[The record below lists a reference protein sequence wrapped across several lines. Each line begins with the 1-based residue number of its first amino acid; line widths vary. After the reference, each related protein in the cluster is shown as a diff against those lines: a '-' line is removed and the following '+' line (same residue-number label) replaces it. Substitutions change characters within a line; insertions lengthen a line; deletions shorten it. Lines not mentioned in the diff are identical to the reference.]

1 MGSRTAASSA
11 PALRHKFAA
20 PGVPR
25 GSIAR
30 PRLDRLLHEL
40 FDTYSIVE
48 IIAAPGSGKTVAA
61 QLFAGRCGRQLA
73 WLTMDR
79 SDISASGLLF
89 DLATALGPL
98 AGDAVNAMRQTL
110 QTTGTAEEAAAILA
124 SAADGTDA
132 LLVIDECQEI
142 AASAEAASALDIFLE
157 YVPERLR
164 VLLLAREELPWPL
177 QKRYIHGQIAQIGDT
192 ALNLTFEETA
202 ECAGQLGA
210 SPETAERIF
219 ASTGGWAA
227 GVAFASRFG
236 VGEEPNFRDLSAYF
250 GHRVLSL
257 LPEEEQRFLL
267 DTSVTDVVTRDVAVA
282 LCGPG
287 GPRLWSAVSA
297 RHLPA
302 TSTTS
307 SAIVIHSLFRTFLQ
321 RRLVETEPA
330 RHAQLLAAYARH
342 LAATRQFKDA
352 TDVWVSLG
360 DLDQARDSAAAAL
373 PTLFADAD
381 WPVIMRWLDAFGESR
396 VHSDPQLIGAYVR
409 AVHGVREFERARTLV
424 RRLDREGRLRAA
436 IELDPA
442 LLSTAAWALQARP
455 QEALSLLDKY
465 EGDARADVVRYMIEV
480 TIATRPVP
488 PPDARDLPDV
498 ERLLSWGLFLQGRLG
513 ELARMGPVD
522 DTTAVLNPN
531 IVLAPAFLENTEAA
545 AALWQ
550 RVPPE
555 IRERAHSRFI
565 AGMIALSTSGHAEA
579 RHHLELAV
587 ADSQREGFSLQPV
600 YEIFLGYL
608 HLTDHGPEAAI
619 ARLEPVLE
627 ELSRTGQAAYAEM
640 AQCFLGLAY
649 LRADRATEARLIL
662 GEAVASM
669 SRCQRRLL
677 LPMAAAGLSEAEARL
692 GELEAASE
700 AAELAYHVSMLTCSF
715 SVLVQAVHL
724 FPDVQRRQLARF
736 PDDSRWRRLVVAP
749 SVRRRAHG
757 TQPEVADGATLVL
770 QPFGRQ
776 RDLIVDGEPARIGR
790 TKILELV
797 ACLSLHPRGID
808 RFELQRRLFPEADQR
823 SGGNHFRQIAHK
835 LRHTTNVNLE
845 RKGNLVLLPTSLA
858 FTANDLES
866 ERILGLASAFSGQE
880 RRERLEAGL
889 ALAVGPYL
897 EGSSLPWVEERRN
910 YLDLVYEEARL
921 ELATL
926 LLELGEP
933 DAARQEC
940 ETVLE
945 TNRYSD
951 PSYRILVGIERK
963 VGSESSVLATY
974 RRATEA
980 LTELGLRPG
989 DARRLLQR
997 GTPGPRRGA
1006 AVPH

>member
-1 MGSRTAASSA
+1 MNSRAAELSTR
-11 PALRHKFAA
+11 ALRHKFAA

-25 GSIAR
+25 GSITR

-40 FDTYSIVE
+40 FDTYSVVE
-48 IIAAPGSGKTVAA
+48 IIASPGSGKTVAA
-61 QLFAGRCGRQLA
+61 QLFASKCGRQLA

-79 SDISASGLLF
+79 SDISASGLVF

-98 AGDAVNAMRQTL
+98 AGDAVNTMRQTL

-124 SAADGTDA
+124 SSTDGADA

-157 YVPERLR
+157 YIPERLR
-164 VLLLAREELPWPL
+164 VLLLALEDLPWPL
-177 QKRYIHGQIAQIGDT
+177 QKRYIHGQIAQIGDA
-192 ALNLTFEETA
+192 ALNLTFNETV
-202 ECAGQLGA
+202 EYVRQLGA
-210 SPETAERIF
+210 NPETADRIF
-219 ASTGGWAA
+219 TSTGGWAA
-227 GVAFASRFG
+227 GVTFASRFG
-236 VGEEPNFRDLSAYF
+236 VGEEPNFRDLSSYF
-250 GHRVLSL
+250 SHRVLSP
-257 LPEEEQRFLL
+257 LPDEEQRFLL
-267 DTSVTDVVTRDVAVA
+267 ATSVTDVVTRDVATA
-282 LCGPG
+282 LCGPDG
-287 GPRLWSAVSA
+287 QRLWSAVSA

-302 TSTTS
+302 TSTTA
-307 SAIVIHSLFRTFLQ
+307 SAIVIHSLFRSFLQ
-321 RRLVETEPA
+321 QRLVETEPA
-330 RHAQLLAAYARH
+330 RHAQLLACHAQH
-342 LAATRQFKDA
+342 LAETRQFKDA
-352 TDVWVSLG
+352 TDVWISLG
-360 DLDQARDSAAAAL
+360 DLERAHETAVQAL

-381 WPVIMRWLDAFGESR
+381 WQVIMRWLDRFGEPR
-396 VHSDPQLIGAYVR
+396 VYSDPQLIGAYVR
-409 AVHGVREFERARTLV
+409 AVHGVREFERARTLI

-442 LLSTAAWALQARP
+442 LLATAAWAMQAHP
-455 QEALSLLDKY
+455 QEALGLLDKY

-480 TIATRPVP
+480 TVASRPVP
-488 PPDARDLPDV
+488 APDARDLPDV

-513 ELARMGPVD
+513 ELARLGPAD
-522 DTTAVLNPN
+522 DRTAVLNPN
-531 IVLAPAFLENTEAA
+531 VVLAATFLENTEVA
-545 AALWQ
+545 AALWE

-565 AGMIALSTSGHAEA
+565 AAMIALSTGDHAGA
-579 RHHLELAV
+579 RHHLEQAV

-608 HLTDHGPEAAI
+608 HLTDTGPEAAV

-627 ELSRTGQAAYAEM
+627 EMSRTGQAAYAEM

-649 LRADRATEARLIL
+649 LRADRVTEARLIL

-677 LPMAAAGLSEAEARL
+677 LPMAAVGLSEAEARL
-692 GELEAASE
+692 GDTAAAAE
-700 AAELAYHVSMLTCSF
+700 AAELAYHVSMLTCTF
-715 SVLVQAVHL
+715 SILVQAARL
-724 FPDVQRRQLARF
+724 FPDVQRRQLAAR

-749 SVRRRAHG
+749 SVRRRPLP
-757 TQPEVADGATLVL
+757 TQPEATGTTLVL

-776 RDLIVDGEPARIGR
+776 RDLIIDGKPARIGR

-797 ACLSLHPRGID
+797 ACLSLHQRGID

-823 SGGNHFRQIAHK
+823 NGGNHFRQIAHK

-845 RKGNLVLLPTSLA
+845 RKGNLILLSASLA
-858 FTANDLES
+858 FTANDIES
-866 ERILGLASAFSGQE
+866 ERILGSASALSGQE
-880 RRERLEAGL
+880 RRARLEAGL
-889 ALAVGPYL
+889 ALACGPYL

-921 ELATL
+921 ELAL
-926 LLELGEP
+926 LYLELGEP
-933 DAARQEC
+933 DAARELC

-963 VGSESSVLATY
+963 VGSESSVLAIY

-980 LTELGLRPG
+980 LTELGLSPG

-997 GTPGPRRGA
+997 GRPGSGRI
-1006 AVPH
+1006 AVQH

>member
-1 MGSRTAASSA
+1 MSSRTAE
-11 PALRHKFAA
+11 PTTGALRHKFTA

-30 PRLDRLLHEL
+30 PRLDRSLHEL

-61 QLFAGRCGRQLA
+61 QLFARRCVRQLA

-79 SDISASGLLF
+79 SDVSASGLVF

-110 QTTGTAEEAAAILA
+110 QTTGTIEEAAAILA
-124 SAADGTDA
+124 SSADAADA
-132 LLVIDECQEI
+132 LLVIDECQVI

-164 VLLLAREELPWPL
+164 VLLLARDDLPWPL
-177 QKRYIHGQIAQIGDT
+177 QKRYIHGQIAQMSAS
-192 ALNLTFEETA
+192 ALNFTLEETA
-202 ECAGQLGA
+202 ECACELGA
-210 SPETAERIF
+210 GPDTAKRIF
-219 ASTGGWAA
+219 VSTGGWAA
-227 GVAFASRFG
+227 GVVFASRYG
-236 VGEEPNFRDLSAYF
+236 VGEESNFRNLSAYF
-250 GHRVLSL
+250 GNQVLSL
-257 LPEEEQRFLL
+257 LPQQEQRFLL
-267 DTSVTDVVTRDVAVA
+267 DTSVTGVVTRDVATA
-282 LCGPG
+282 LCGPDG
-287 GPRLWSAVSA
+287 QRLWSAVAA

-307 SAIVIHSLFRTFLQ
+307 SAIVIHSLFRSFLQ
-321 RRLVETEPA
+321 QRLVETEPA
-330 RHAQLLAAYARH
+330 RHAELLAAYARH
-342 LAATRQFKDA
+342 LAGARQFKDA
-352 TDVWVSLG
+352 TDVWISLG
-360 DLDQARDSAAAAL
+360 DLGQARETAAQAL

-381 WPVIMRWLDAFGESR
+381 WPVIMRWLDMFGEPR
-396 VHSDPQLIGAYVR
+396 VNADPQLIGAYVR

-442 LLSTAAWALQARP
+442 LLATAARVLEARP

-465 EGDARADVVRYMIEV
+465 EGDGRADVVRYMIEV

-498 ERLLSWGLFLQGRLG
+498 ERQMSWGLFLQGRLG
-513 ELARMGPVD
+513 ELARMGPAD
-522 DTTAVLNPN
+522 DTAAVLNPN
-531 IVLAPAFLENTEAA
+531 IVLAPAFLENAESA

-555 IRERAHSRFI
+555 IRERAHSQFI
-565 AGMIALSTSGHAEA
+565 VAMIALSTRDHAQA
-579 RHHLELAV
+579 RRHLEQAV
-587 ADSQREGFSLQPV
+587 ADSQREGFHLQPV

-608 HLTDHGPEAAI
+608 FLSDHGPEAAI
-619 ARLEPVLE
+619 ARLEAVLE

-649 LRADRATEARLIL
+649 LRADRVTEARLIL
-662 GEAVASM
+662 GESVASM

-677 LPMAAAGLSEAEARL
+677 LPMAAAGLSEAESRL
-692 GELEAASE
+692 GHADAASE
-700 AAELAYHVSMLTCSF
+700 AAELAYHVSMLTCTF

-724 FPDVQRRQLARF
+724 FPDIQRRQLARS
-736 PDDSRWRRLVVAP
+736 PEDSRWRRLVVAP
-749 SVRRRAHG
+749 SVRQRAPAL
-757 TQPEVADGATLVL
+757 QPEATGATLVL

-776 RDLIVDGEPARIGR
+776 RDLIADGQPARIGR

-797 ACLSLHPRGID
+797 ACLSLHPKGID

-845 RKGNLVLLPTSLA
+845 RRGNLVLLPTSLA

-866 ERILGLASAFSGQE
+866 ERILRSASAFAGQE
-880 RRERLEAGL
+880 RRVRLEQGL
-889 ALAVGPYL
+889 ALSCGPYL
-897 EGSSLPWVEERRN
+897 EGSTLPWVEERRN
-910 YLDLVYEEARL
+910 YLDLVFEEARL

-926 LLELGEP
+926 YLELGEP

-951 PSYRILVGIERK
+951 PSYRILVRIERK

-980 LTELGLRPG
+980 LTELGLKPG

-997 GTPGPRRGA
+997 GMPGPKGP
-1006 AVPH
+1006 AVQH

>member
-1 MGSRTAASSA
+1 MAASSA

-98 AGDAVNAMRQTL
+98 AGDAVTAMRQTL
-110 QTTGTAEEAAAILA
+110 QETGTAEEAAAILA

-142 AASAEAASALDIFLE
+142 AAAAEAASALDIFLE

-202 ECAGQLGA
+202 ECARQLGA

-287 GPRLWSAVSA
+287 GRRLWSAVSS

-307 SAIVIHSLFRTFLQ
+307 SAIVIHSLFRSFLQ
-321 RRLVETEPA
+321 QRLVETEPA

-352 TDVWVSLG
+352 TDVWISLG

-381 WPVIMRWLDAFGESR
+381 WPVIMRWLEAFGESR

-442 LLSTAAWALQARP
+442 LLATAAWALQARP

-545 AALWQ
+545 TALWQ

-565 AGMIALSTSGHAEA
+565 AGMIALSTGDHAEA

-662 GEAVASM
+662 GEAAASM

-692 GELEAASE
+692 GALKAASE

-715 SVLVQAVHL
+715 AVLVQAVHL
-724 FPDVQRRQLARF
+724 FPDVQRRQLARS

-749 SVRRRAHG
+749 SVRRRPHAAL
-757 TQPEVADGATLVL
+757 PEVTGGTLVL

-858 FTANDLES
+858 FTANDIES
-866 ERILGLASAFSGQE
+866 ERVLGLASAFSGQE

-997 GTPGPRRGA
+997 GMPGPKGIQRGA
-1006 AVPH
+1006 AVQH

>member
-1 MGSRTAASSA
+1 MNSRTAEPTAG
-11 PALRHKFAA
+11 ALRHKFAA

-30 PRLDRLLHEL
+30 PRVDRLLHEL

-61 QLFAGRCGRQLA
+61 QLYARRCGGQLA

-79 SDISASGLLF
+79 SDVSASGLVF

-110 QTTGTAEEAAAILA
+110 QTTGTIEEAAAILA
-124 SAADGTDA
+124 SSADAADA
-132 LLVIDECQEI
+132 LLVIDECQVI

-164 VLLLAREELPWPL
+164 VLLLARDDLPWPL
-177 QKRYIHGQIAQIGDT
+177 QKRYIHGQIAQIGDA

-202 ECAGQLGA
+202 ECVRQLGL

-219 ASTGGWAA
+219 ASTNGWAA

-257 LPEEEQRFLL
+257 LPEDERRFLL
-267 DTSVTDVVTRDVAVA
+267 DTSVTDVVTRDVATA

-287 GPRLWSAVSA
+287 GQRLWSAVSA

-302 TSTTS
+302 TSTTP
-307 SAIVIHSLFRTFLQ
+307 SAIVIHSLFRSFLQ
-321 RRLVETEPA
+321 QRLAETEPA
-330 RHAQLLAAYARH
+330 RHAELLAAYARH
-342 LAATRQFKDA
+342 LAGARQFKDA
-352 TDVWVSLG
+352 TDVWISLG
-360 DLDQARDSAAAAL
+360 DLDQAHETALLAL
-373 PTLFADAD
+373 PTLFEDAD
-381 WPVIMRWLDAFGESR
+381 WAVVMRWLDRFGEAR

-442 LLSTAAWALQARP
+442 LLATAAWAMQARP

-513 ELARMGPVD
+513 ELARMGPAD
-522 DTTAVLNPN
+522 DTAAVLNPN
-531 IVLAPAFLENTEAA
+531 IVLAPAFLENAA
-545 AALWQ
+545 AAGALWQ

-555 IRERAHSRFI
+555 IRERAHSQFI
-565 AGMIALSTSGHAEA
+565 VAMIALSTRDHAQA
-579 RHHLELAV
+579 RWHLEQAV

-608 HLTDHGPEAAI
+608 YLTDHGPEAAI
-619 ARLEPVLE
+619 ARLEAVLE

-649 LRADRATEARLIL
+649 LRADRVTEARLIL
-662 GEAVASM
+662 GESVASM

-692 GELEAASE
+692 GHAHAASE
-700 AAELAYHVSMLTCSF
+700 AAELAYHVSMLTCTF

-724 FPDVQRRQLARF
+724 FPDIQRRQLASS
-736 PDDSRWRRLVVAP
+736 PEDSRWRRLVVAP
-749 SVRRRAHG
+749 SVR
-757 TQPEVADGATLVL
+757 QPPPALQPDATGATLVL

-776 RDLIVDGEPARIGR
+776 RDLIVDGQPARIGR

-797 ACLSLHPRGID
+797 ACLSLHPKGID

-845 RKGNLVLLPTSLA
+845 RRGNLVLLPASLA

-866 ERILGLASAFSGQE
+866 ERILRSASAFAGQE
-880 RRERLEAGL
+880 RRARLEQGL
-889 ALAVGPYL
+889 ALSYGPYL
-897 EGSSLPWVEERRN
+897 EGSTLPWVEERRN
-910 YLDLVYEEARL
+910 YLDLVFEEARL

-926 LLELGEP
+926 YLELGEP

-997 GTPGPRRGA
+997 GMPSPKGP
-1006 AVPH
+1006 AVQH